1 LALIQE
7 PNRAMGHYIGGNGGG
22 SFMSGFPWWIVEVAL
37 PALLLIVLVALLL
50 RPRKGAD
57 DN

>member
-1 LALIQE
+1 
-7 PNRAMGHYIGGNGGG
+7 
-22 SFMSGFPWWIVEVAL
+22 MSGFPWWIVEVAL
-37 PALLLIVLVALLL
+37 PALMLLVLVALIL